1 MGHLL
6 AAAVKKGVSS
16 VQGDNLKK
24 KKKNRAFGLNS
35 KSTFL
40 LLSKFAAREQK
51 SKFPSVQLLIKY
63 K

>member
-24 KKKNRAFGLNS
+24 KKKQSFWS
-35 KSTFL
+35 
-40 LLSKFAAREQK
+40 
-51 SKFPSVQLLIKY
+51 
-63 K
+63 

>member
-16 VQGDNLKK
+16 VQGDNLK